1 MPFFNLSFQ
10 EKKVRLK
17 PQFKENSMNGNKVF
31 HSALKHHIQAK
42 EVFQRKYFHLELL
55 DRKENGS
62 CLLLLTRAAAHGSA
76 PCRVGTQ
83 P

>member
-10 EKKVRLK
+10 EEKVRLK

-31 HSALKHHIQAK
+31 HSALKHHIQAE
-42 EVFQRKYFHLELL
+42 EVFQRKYCHLELL

-62 CLLLLTRAAAHGSA
+62 CLLLARAVAHSSA
-76 PCRVGTQ
+76 LCCVGTQ